1 MKKKAPW
8 LVLGIICAI
17 IAVLV
22 FLTLFGI
29 VFMSFAIRSIFNNVD
44 GNQISN
50 RFTSTEIQSYVIMAV
65 TGLAFIGGS
74 VLGFVKFAKN
84 KSERSINRI
93 ETKLSSSDNN
103 GED

>member
-1 MKKKAPW
+1 MKKKIPW
-8 LVLGIICAI
+8 LVLGITLAI

-50 RFTSTEIQSYVIMAV
+50 RFTSTEIQAYVIMAL
-65 TGLAFIGGS
+65 TGLAFAGGS
-74 VLGFVKFAKN
+74 IFGFVKFARRDRK
-84 KSERSINRI
+84 
-93 ETKLSSSDNN
+93 D
-103 GED
+103 